1 MTEIVVFLLV
11 SFGVLLLIA
20 RRNGA
25 FAARRHGEPD
35 GSEAYSPVTPRT
47 SIQIRDPRAQ
57 WRR

>member
-11 SFGVLLLIA
+11 AFTVLLLIA

-25 FAARRHGEPD
+25 FGIRRHGEPD
-35 GSEAYSPVTPRT
+35 GSEAYAPVTPRS